1 MLACMVWGGGRVSP
15 RRPRPRVVPFVIAC
29 VRGVGFLVVV
39 LETREHKNI
48 YPEAKRE
55 GVSIKRPLTY
65 WWTPSCVPG
74 DVRLSPCEEKTEVGI
89 PIRYTSRVP
98 KSGPVTGT
106 GWWSTALMFRME
118 S

>member
-55 GVSIKRPLTY
+55 Q
-65 WWTPSCVPG
+65 
-74 DVRLSPCEEKTEVGI
+74 E
-89 PIRYTSRVP
+89 
-98 KSGPVTGT
+98 
-106 GWWSTALMFRME
+106 
-118 S
+118 